1 MKMKLIAAAVT
12 AAVTIAP
19 LTVFAQDATRYSDRD
34 RVKTWSV
41 DKDRLQ
47 KSLGTGHDKAH
58 YRQALEKQGFS
69 ITAVNYDRADYL
81 EYEIVKGRE
90 TYEVQVDFKDGRSTK
105 VDVTTNA
112 WRADTTSRAMSQS
125 DYKYQYPSATT
136 TNPSMYSDRDR
147 SKLFASEKGS
157 VEKSLG
163 VGQDRAHYKLALE
176 KMGFQVTA
184 VNYDRPDYLE
194 FEVVKNRDSYEVQIS
209 FDKASG
215 KSTKVDVTTNVWQA
229 EATEKALG
237 QK

>member
-1 MKMKLIAAAVT
+1 MKMNLIAAAV
-12 AAVTIAP
+12 AATVSIAP

-34 RVKTWSV
+34 RAKTWSV

-81 EYEIVKGRE
+81 EYEIVKGKE
-90 TYEVQVDFKDGRSTK
+90 TYEVQVDFKDGRSSK
-105 VDVTTNA
+105 VDVTTSA
-112 WRADTTSRAMSQS
+112 WRADSTSRAMSQS
-125 DYKYQYPSATT
+125 DYKYQYPNATT

-147 SKLFASEKGS
+147 SKAFASTKGG

-163 VGQDRAHYKLALE
+163 VGQDRAHYKQALE
-176 KMGFQVTA
+176 KMGYQVTA
-184 VNYDRPDYLE
+184 VNYDRPDYME
-194 FEVVKNRDSYEVQIS
+194 FEVVKDRDSYEVQIS
-209 FDKASG
+209 FDKMSG